1 MGQGETHQI
10 LVQMT
15 RLTLAEWLGMGQGG
29 THQIMVQIWIQ
40 VGGCIHN
47 FFSLLTLGYE
57 DTYWNFQHCHCE
69 HIQNS

>member
-40 VGGCIHN
+40 VGGVHPQ
-47 FFSLLTLGYE
+47 FFFTVNIRL
-57 DTYWNFQHCHCE
+57 
-69 HIQNS
+69 

>member
-1 MGQGETHQI
+1 MTHLTLVERSGMGQGETHQI

-40 VGGCIHN
+40 VGGGASTI
-47 FFSLLTLGYE
+47 FFTVNIRL
-57 DTYWNFQHCHCE
+57 
-69 HIQNS
+69 